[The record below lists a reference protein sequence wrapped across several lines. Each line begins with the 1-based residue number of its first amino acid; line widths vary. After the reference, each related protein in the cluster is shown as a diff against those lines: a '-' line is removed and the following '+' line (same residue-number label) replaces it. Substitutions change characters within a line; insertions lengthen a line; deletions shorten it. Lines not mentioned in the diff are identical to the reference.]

1 MRKKNS
7 ITKNIGGFAPE
18 LHWDIILLCMCVLA
32 VSLSGYVG
40 FLYVSFDGNV
50 EHMET
55 TTAANDATTYKDEES
70 LKKIINMESVIV
82 GYREKE
88 RAYKDLIKALVVR
101 ATVPAVVATTTSTTT
116 TATTSSV
123 ASSSLR

>member
-1 MRKKNS
+1 
-7 ITKNIGGFAPE
+7 
-18 LHWDIILLCMCVLA
+18 
-32 VSLSGYVG
+32 
-40 FLYVSFDGNV
+40 
-50 EHMET
+50 MET
-55 TTAANDATTYKDEES
+55 TTAANDTTTYKDEES

-88 RAYKDLIKALVVR
+88 RAYKDLIKALAIR
-101 ATVPAVVATTTSTTT
+101 ATVPAVVATTTSATT